1 MPAFAYLAL
10 DSKGKKKKGVLEADS
25 PKLVR
30 NMLRDKGLTPLE
42 VEVAAQAEKKKAAS
56 GFSFKRGIG
65 TADMALLT
73 RQLAT
78 LIAASLPL
86 EESLKAV
93 AEQSELPRIQ
103 NMILAVR
110 SRVVEGHTLAE
121 SFAEFPHVFDDLYCA
136 MVASGEKS
144 GHLDKVLNRL
154 ADYTEQRQ
162 KMSSQLTQAMIY
174 PVMLT
179 LVAIGVV
186 SLLLTSVVPKVVGQ
200 FEHMGQELP
209 QITQILIGL
218 SDFVSDYGLYLLAVI
233 VLLIIGVKRLLRN
246 PHYRLIYDERLLKM
260 PVIGKVSKGINTAR
274 FARTLSIL
282 NASAVPL
289 LESMS
294 IAGQVL
300 TNMHARKQVQAAT
313 ARVREGTSLRAALTE
328 TKLFPPM
335 MLHMIA
341 SGEQSGELGPMLERA
356 ADNQDSQFEA
366 QVSMALGVFQPL
378 LVVSMSFVVL
388 FIVMAIL
395 QPILSLNQMVAG

>member
-1 MPAFAYLAL
+1 MPAFSYLAM
-10 DSKGKKKKGVLEADS
+10 DKKGKKTKGVLEADG
-25 PKLVR
+25 PKQAR
-30 NMLRDKGLTPLE
+30 NILREKGLTPLE
-42 VEVAAQAEKKKAAS
+42 VEMSAEAERKKAS
-56 GFSFKRGIG
+56 GGFSFKRGIS

-73 RQLAT
+73 RQLST

-121 SFAEFPHVFDDLYCA
+121 SFAEFPHAFDDLYCA

-162 KMSSQLTQAMIY
+162 KMKNQLTQAMIY

-209 QITQILIGL
+209 QITQILIAL
-218 SDFVSDYGLYLLAVI
+218 SDFVSNYGLYLVI
-233 VLLIIGVKRLLRN
+233 MVVLMIIVVKRLLLKPAN
-246 PHYRLIYDERLLKM
+246 RLFFDERLLTV
-260 PVIGKVSKGINTAR
+260 PVLGKVSRGINTAR

-300 TNMHARKQVQAAT
+300 TNMHARRLVEGAT
-313 ARVREGTSLRAALTE
+313 SRVREGTSLRASLTE

-356 ADNQDSQFEA
+356 ADNQDSQFES
-366 QVSMALGVFQPL
+366 QVSIALGIFQPL

>member
-1 MPAFAYLAL
+1 MPAFSYLAI
-10 DSKGKKKKGVLEADS
+10 DQKGKNKKGVVEADG
-25 PKLVR
+25 PKQARAL
-30 NMLRDKGLTPLE
+30 LREKGLTPLE
-42 VEVAAQAEKKKAAS
+42 VEMSAAAEKKKAA
-56 GFSFKRGIG
+56 GIFSFKRGIS

-73 RQLAT
+73 RQLST

-121 SFAEFPHVFDDLYCA
+121 SFAEFPHAFDDLYCS

-162 KMSSQLTQAMIY
+162 KMTSQLTQAMIY

-218 SDFVSDYGLYLLAVI
+218 SDFVSNYGLYLVVGI
-233 VLLIIGVKRLLRN
+233 VLTIIVIKRLLLKPAN
-246 PHYRLIYDERLLKM
+246 RLIFDERLLKV
-260 PVIGKVSKGINTAR
+260 PVIGKVSRGINTAR

-289 LESMS
+289 LESML
-294 IAGQVL
+294 IAGRVL
-300 TNMHARKQVQAAT
+300 TNMHARKLVEAAT
-313 ARVREGTSLRAALTE
+313 MRVREGTSLRAALTE

-366 QVSMALGVFQPL
+366 QVTMALGIFQPL
-378 LVVSMSFVVL
+378 LVVSMSGVVL

-395 QPILSLNQMVAG
+395 QPILSLNNMVSG

>member
-1 MPAFAYLAL
+1 MSAFSYLAL
-10 DSKGKKKKGVLEADS
+10 DSKGRKKKGVLDADS
-25 PKLVR
+25 AKQIR
-30 NMLRDKGLTPLE
+30 SQLRDKGLTPLE
-42 VEVAAQAEKKKAAS
+42 VHAAAQAEKKKAS
-56 GFSFKRGIG
+56 GFSFRRGIS

-73 RQLAT
+73 RQLST

-93 AEQSELPRIQ
+93 AEQCEQPRIQ
-103 NMILAVR
+103 NMMLAVR
-110 SRVVEGHTLAE
+110 GRVVEGHTLAE
-121 SFAEFPHVFDDLYCA
+121 SFGEFPHVFDELFCA

-174 PVMLT
+174 PIMLT

-209 QITQILIGL
+209 QITQILIAI
-218 SDFVSDYGLYLLAVI
+218 SDFVTDFGLYIV
-233 VLLIIGVKRLLRN
+233 VLLILFIIVAKRLLLKEKN
-246 PHYRLIYDERLLKM
+246 RLLYDEYLLRL

-289 LESMS
+289 LESMT

-300 TNMHARKQVQAAT
+300 TNMYARKQVLAAT
-313 ARVREGTSLRAALTE
+313 ERVREGTSLRAALTE

-341 SGEQSGELGPMLERA
+341 SGEQSGELENMLERA
-356 ADNQDSQFEA
+356 ADNQDNQFEA
-366 QVSMALGVFQPL
+366 QVTMALGVFQPL
-378 LVVSMSFVVL
+378 LVVTMSFVVL

>member
-1 MPAFAYLAL
+1 MPAFSYLAI
-10 DSKGKKKKGVLEADS
+10 DQKGKKKKGVVEADG
-25 PKLVR
+25 PKQARTL
-30 NMLRDKGLTPLE
+30 LREKGFTPLE
-42 VEVAAQAEKKKAAS
+42 VEMAAEAEKKKAS
-56 GFSFKRGIG
+56 GVFTFKRGIS

-73 RQLAT
+73 RQLST

-121 SFAEFPHVFDDLYCA
+121 SFAEFPHAFDDLYCA

-162 KMSSQLTQAMIY
+162 KMTSQLTQAMIY

-218 SDFVSDYGLYLLAVI
+218 SDFVSNYGLYLVAAI
-233 VLLIIGVKRLLRN
+233 VFMIIIVKRLLLKPAN
-246 PHYRLIYDERLLKM
+246 RLMFDERLLKV
-260 PVIGKVSKGINTAR
+260 PVIGKVSRGINTAR

-289 LESMS
+289 LESMA

-300 TNMHARKQVQAAT
+300 TNMHARQLVEVAT
-313 ARVREGTSLRAALTE
+313 TRVREGTSLRASLTE

-366 QVSMALGVFQPL
+366 QVTMALGIFQPL

>member
-10 DSKGKKKKGVLEADS
+10 DKKGKKRKGVIEADG
-25 PKLVR
+25 PKQAR
-30 NMLRDKGLTPLE
+30 SALREQHLTPLE
-42 VEVAAQAEKKKAAS
+42 VEVAAKAENKKASA
-56 GFSFKRGIG
+56 GFSFKRGIS

-73 RQLAT
+73 RQLST

-103 NMILAVR
+103 NMVLAVR

-121 SFAEFPHVFDDLYCA
+121 SFAEFPHVFDELYCA

-162 KMSSQLTQAMIY
+162 KMSNQLAQAMIY

-209 QITQILIGL
+209 QITQILIAL
-218 SDFVSDYGLYLLAVI
+218 SDFVSNYGAYVVVLI
-233 VLLIIGVKRLLRN
+233 VLLIIGSKRLLLKPR
-246 PHYRLIYDERLLKM
+246 YRLAFDKRMLSF

-274 FARTLSIL
+274 FSRTLSIL

-294 IAGQVL
+294 IAGEVL
-300 TNMHARKQVQAAT
+300 TNMYARKQVQAAT
-313 ARVREGTSLRAALTE
+313 ARVREGASLRAALTE

-356 ADNQDSQFEA
+356 ADNQDSQFES
-366 QVSMALGVFQPL
+366 QVTMALGIFQPL

>member
-10 DSKGKKKKGVLEADS
+10 DDKGKKRKGVLEADS
-25 PKLVR
+25 AKQARHL
-30 NMLRDKGLTPLE
+30 LREKNLMPLE
-42 VEVAAQAEKKKAAS
+42 VEISAQSENKQANK
-56 GFSFKRGIG
+56 GFNLKRGIS

-73 RQLAT
+73 RQLST

-121 SFAEFPHVFDDLYCA
+121 SFAEFPHVFDNLYCA

-174 PVMLT
+174 PIMLT

-186 SLLLTSVVPKVVGQ
+186 SLLLTNVVPKVVGQ
-200 FEHMGQELP
+200 FQHMGQELP
-209 QITQILIGL
+209 QITQILIGI
-218 SDFVSDYGLYLLAVI
+218 SDFVSDFGLIVVAVI
-233 VLLIIGVKRLLRN
+233 VAIVFGTKQLLKKPRYRLLFDT
-246 PHYRLIYDERLLKM
+246 HLLRV
-260 PVIGKVSKGINTAR
+260 PVFGKVSKGINTAR

-289 LESMS
+289 LESMT

-300 TNMHARKQVQAAT
+300 TNMYAREQVLTAT
-313 ARVREGTSLRAALTE
+313 SHVREGTSLRAALTE

-366 QVSMALGVFQPL
+366 QVTMALGIFQPM

>member
-1 MPAFAYLAL
+1 MPAFSYLAI
-10 DSKGKKKKGVLEADS
+10 DQKGKNKKGVVEADG
-25 PKLVR
+25 PKQARAL
-30 NMLRDKGLTPLE
+30 LREKGLTPLE
-42 VEVAAQAEKKKAAS
+42 VEMSAAAEKKKAA
-56 GFSFKRGIG
+56 GVFSFKRGIS

-73 RQLAT
+73 RQLST

-121 SFAEFPHVFDDLYCA
+121 SFAEFPHAFDDLYCS

-162 KMSSQLTQAMIY
+162 KMTSQLTQAMIY

-218 SDFVSDYGLYLLAVI
+218 SDFVSNYGLYLVVGI
-233 VLLIIGVKRLLRN
+233 VLTIIVIKRLLLKPAN
-246 PHYRLIYDERLLKM
+246 RLIFDERLLKV
-260 PVIGKVSKGINTAR
+260 PVIGKVSRGINTAR

-289 LESMS
+289 LESML
-294 IAGQVL
+294 IAGRVL
-300 TNMHARKQVQAAT
+300 TNMHARKLVEAAT
-313 ARVREGTSLRAALTE
+313 MRVREGTSLRAALTE

-366 QVSMALGVFQPL
+366 QVTMALGIFQPL
-378 LVVSMSFVVL
+378 LVVSMSGVVL

-395 QPILSLNQMVAG
+395 QPILSLNNMVSG

>member
-1 MPAFAYLAL
+1 MPAFSYLAI
-10 DSKGKKKKGVLEADS
+10 DSKGKKKKGVLEADG
-25 PKLVR
+25 PKQAR
-30 NMLRDKGLTPLE
+30 NLLREKGLTPLE
-42 VEVAAQAEKKKAAS
+42 VEMSAEAEKKKAS
-56 GFSFKRGIG
+56 GGFTFKRGIS

-73 RQLAT
+73 RQLST

-121 SFAEFPHVFDDLYCA
+121 SFAEFPHAFDDLYCA

-162 KMSSQLTQAMIY
+162 KMTSQLTQAMIY

-218 SDFVSDYGLYLLAVI
+218 SDFVSNYGLYLVGAI
-233 VLLIIGVKRLLRN
+233 VLMIIIAKRMLLKPAN
-246 PHYRLIYDERLLKM
+246 RLVFDERLLKV
-260 PVIGKVSKGINTAR
+260 PVIGKVSRGINTAR

-300 TNMHARKQVQAAT
+300 TNMHARRLVEVAT
-313 ARVREGTSLRAALTE
+313 TRVREGTSLRASLTE

-366 QVSMALGVFQPL
+366 QVSMALGIFQPL

>member
-1 MPAFAYLAL
+1 MPAFAYLAI
-10 DSKGKKKKGVLEADS
+10 DQKGKKKKGVLEADG
-25 PKLVR
+25 PKQAR
-30 NMLRDKGLTPLE
+30 NLLREKGLTPLE
-42 VEVAAQAEKKKAAS
+42 VEMSADAEKKKAS
-56 GFSFKRGIG
+56 GLFTFKRGIS

-73 RQLAT
+73 RQLST

-121 SFAEFPHVFDDLYCA
+121 SFAEFPHAFDNLYCA

-162 KMSSQLTQAMIY
+162 KMTSQLTQAMIY

-200 FEHMGQELP
+200 FQHMGQELP

-218 SDFVSDYGLYLLAVI
+218 SDFVSNYGLYLVAAI
-233 VLLIIGVKRLLRN
+233 VLMIIVTKRMLLKPAN
-246 PHYRLIYDERLLKM
+246 RLVFDERLLKV
-260 PVIGKVSKGINTAR
+260 PVIGKVSRGVNTAR

-300 TNMHARKQVQAAT
+300 TNMHARRLVEVAT

-356 ADNQDSQFEA
+356 ADNQDSQFES
-366 QVSMALGVFQPL
+366 QVTMALGIFQPL

>member
-1 MPAFAYLAL
+1 MPAFSYLAI
-10 DSKGKKKKGVLEADS
+10 DQKGKKKKGVVEADG
-25 PKLVR
+25 PKQARSL
-30 NMLRDKGLTPLE
+30 LREKGLTPLE
-42 VEVAAQAEKKKAAS
+42 VEMSAAAEKKQAA
-56 GFSFKRGIG
+56 GLFSFKRGIS

-73 RQLAT
+73 RQLST

-121 SFAEFPHVFDDLYCA
+121 SFAEFPHAFDDLYCS

-162 KMSSQLTQAMIY
+162 KMASQLTQAMIY

-200 FEHMGQELP
+200 FQHMGQELP
-209 QITQILIGL
+209 QITQILIAL
-218 SDFVSDYGLYLLAVI
+218 SDFVSDYGLAVVVII
-233 VLLIIGVKRLLRN
+233 VLAIIGVKRVLLK
-246 PHYRLIYDERLLKM
+246 PQYRLVFDERLLKV
-260 PVIGKVSKGINTAR
+260 PVIGKISRGVNTAR

-300 TNMHARKQVQAAT
+300 TNMHARKLVEAAT
-313 ARVREGTSLRAALTE
+313 SRVREGTSLRAALTE

-356 ADNQDSQFEA
+356 ADNQDSLFEA
-366 QVSMALGVFQPL
+366 QVAMALGIFQPL

>member
-1 MPAFAYLAL
+1 MPAFSYLAM
-10 DSKGKKKKGVLEADS
+10 DTKGKKKKGVLEADG
-25 PKLVR
+25 PKQAR
-30 NMLRDKGLTPLE
+30 NLLREKGLTPLE
-42 VEVAAQAEKKKAAS
+42 VEMSAAAENRKAS
-56 GFSFKRGIG
+56 GGFSFKRGIS

-73 RQLAT
+73 RQLST

-121 SFAEFPHVFDDLYCA
+121 SFAEFPHAFDDLYCA

-162 KMSSQLTQAMIY
+162 KMTSQLTQAMIY

-218 SDFVSDYGLYLLAVI
+218 SDFVSNYGLYVVAMI
-233 VLLIIGVKRLLRN
+233 VLAIIVMKRLLLKPAN
-246 PHYRLIYDERLLKM
+246 RLSFDERLLKF
-260 PVIGKVSKGINTAR
+260 PVIGKVSRGINTAR

-289 LESMS
+289 LESMA

-300 TNMHARKQVQAAT
+300 TNMHARRLVEVAT
-313 ARVREGTSLRAALTE
+313 SRVREGTSLRAALTE

-335 MLHMIA
+335 MLHMVA

-356 ADNQDSQFEA
+356 ADNQDAQFES
-366 QVSMALGVFQPL
+366 QVTIALGIFQPL